1 MIVVV
6 DYEIGNIGSI
16 INMVK
21 KVGGHAVCSSDK
33 DEIKDAD
40 KLILAGVGSFDTGVI
55 NLENK
60 NLIPLLEEKVLDDK
74 IPILGICLGMQL
86 MTKGSEEGNLPGL
99 GWIDAQ
105 TVRFNF
111 KLKNQKYKI
120 PHMGWNGAKIVRE
133 GSLFKDMYPD
143 ARFYFVHSYYVDCKH
158 KEDIVA
164 ITNYGFDFVSS
175 FQKNNIM
182 GTQFH
187 PEKSHKYGLKLIKNF
202 VEMGQY

>member
-1 MIVVV
+1 VIVVV